1 MTLVD
6 NLTDAAD
13 QTTTLIL
20 ADNTAATLRLR
31 FRPRTQRWVA
41 DVGYPTLIFNG
52 KPFQVNGLNVC
63 ALPNILRPWRRLIP
77 FGLAVVTPGFL
88 TDPFQLE
95 DFLTGRATFYLLNA
109 DDVAQVES
117 VVIGSP
123 A

>member
-1 MTLVD
+1 MTLID

-20 ADNTAATLRLR
+20 PDNTAATLRLR

-41 DVGYPTLIFNG
+41 DVGYTANN
-52 KPFQVNGLNVC
+52 FQANGLNVC
-63 ALPNILRPWRRLIP
+63 ALPNILRPWRRIIP

-95 DFLTGRATFYLLNA
+95 DFLTGRATVYLL
-109 DDVAQVES
+109 DTSDVAAVEQT
-117 VVIGSP
+117 VIGRP

>member
-1 MTLVD
+1 MRLID
-6 NLTDAAD
+6 NLTDSAD

-41 DVGYPTLIFNG
+41 DVGYAPAGL
-52 KPFQVNGLNVC
+52 QVYGLNVC
-63 ALPNILRPWRRLIP
+63 SLPNILRPWRRLIP
-77 FGLAVVTPGFL
+77 FGLAVMTPGFL

-95 DFLTGRATFYLLNA
+95 DFLTGRATIYMLDA
-109 DDVAQVES
+109 ADVAAVEETI
-117 VVIGSP
+117 IGRP